1 METQTMSSNF
11 TVIVS
16 SRHHFGD
23 QPGVF
28 NDLEATPPPFVGSQK
43 NFAFDCPNV
52 DPNETAFL
60 TFQSVGGA
68 HNGNIFVV
76 NGIGG
81 FGGLPRGPRNGWR
94 ANTVLVEPRH
104 QLRATGN
111 ILRVQARDSAG
122 GPGGNIDDFM
132 VDNVVIVYKARNG
145 LLPPITASPQ
155 F

>member
-1 METQTMSSNF
+1 MTSNF
-11 TVIVS
+11 TVIVF

-23 QPGVF
+23 QAGVF
-28 NDLEATPPPFVGSQK
+28 NDFEATPPPFVGSQN
-43 NFAFDCPNV
+43 NFVFDCPNV
-52 DPNETAFL
+52 DPSETAFL

-76 NGIGG
+76 NGIGV

-111 ILRVQARDSAG
+111 ILRVQARDAAG

-132 VDNVVIVYKARNG
+132 IDNVVIVYKTRNG
-145 LLPPITASPQ
+145 LLPPVTASPQ